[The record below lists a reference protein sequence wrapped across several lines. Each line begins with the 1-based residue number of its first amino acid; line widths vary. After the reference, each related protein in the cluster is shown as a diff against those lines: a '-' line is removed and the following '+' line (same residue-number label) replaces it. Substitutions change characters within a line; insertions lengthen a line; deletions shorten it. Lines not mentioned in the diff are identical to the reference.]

1 MGQQNDKEFM
11 QEPFSME
18 EHKRIVAIDK
28 LQRSMVKFMAEAI
41 DLATHQYIKET
52 GESIDAHVQLSSIV
66 SAYNAIIS
74 VYLES
79 CGIMSVPFSVVP
91 IETVRESEV
100 IVEMDKQ
107 FPQEPRA

>member
-1 MGQQNDKEFM
+1 MDQQNNKEFM

-28 LQRSMVKFMAEAI
+28 LQRLMVKFMAEAL
-41 DLATHQYIKET
+41 DTATHQYLMET

-66 SAYNAIIS
+66 SAYNAIIG

-79 CGIMSVPFSVVP
+79 CGIVSVPFSVVP
-91 IETVRESEV
+91 IEMVRESEA

-107 FPQEPRA
+107 FPEEPRT